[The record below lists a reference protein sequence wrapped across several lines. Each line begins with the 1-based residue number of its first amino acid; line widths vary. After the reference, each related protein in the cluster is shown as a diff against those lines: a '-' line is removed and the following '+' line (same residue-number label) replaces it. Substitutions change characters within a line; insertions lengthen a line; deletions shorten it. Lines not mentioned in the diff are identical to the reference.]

1 MGHRIDKKIAGILRQ
16 IPVKKNSKNQYRLP
30 YVTVIGKNKYDTR
43 ELMRKD
49 IEDSMRFVA
58 QVMGYSDI
66 MSLWQ
71 MDVFEFHRDIVRA
84 HRIQEQQIEQ
94 LKKQQDGRR

>member
-16 IPVKKNSKNQYRLP
+16 ISVKQKPKKQYRLP
-30 YVTVIGKNKYDTR
+30 YVTLIGKNKYDTR
-43 ELMRKD
+43 EMIRKD
-49 IEDSMRFVA
+49 LEDSMRFVA
-58 QVMGYSDI
+58 HVMGYSDI

-84 HRIQEQQIEQ
+84 HRIQEHQIEQ